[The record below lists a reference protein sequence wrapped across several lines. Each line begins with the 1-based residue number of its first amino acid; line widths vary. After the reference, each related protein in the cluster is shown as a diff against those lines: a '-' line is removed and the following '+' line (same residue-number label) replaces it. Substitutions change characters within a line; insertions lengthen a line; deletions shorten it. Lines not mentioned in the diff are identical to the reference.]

1 MRRIALPLLLALA
14 VLGLAAACGGGDEGA
29 GTTQT
34 PATEPP
40 PATETE
46 APATTGETP
55 TEPDETITIDET
67 LNLRVYLTRD
77 DTIGVVSRLVPQTEA
92 VGRVAMEE
100 LLGGPTGQ
108 EQEIGFSTQIPDGTE
123 LLDLSVADGVA
134 TVNLSS
140 TFAEGGG
147 SATMFARLAQVVY
160 TLTQFPTVQSVEF
173 QLDGEPVTTFSS
185 EGIVLD
191 GPQTRENYEDVT
203 PPILV
208 ETPTPFA
215 TVSSPLTIAGTANVF
230 EATVS
235 YSLEDATGAEITSGF
250 TTATCGTGCRG
261 TFEVSVP
268 FEAGGVSEGT
278 LVVFESSAE
287 DGSRIHVVEIP
298 LTFAE

>member
-100 LLGGPTGQ
+100 LLGGPTRAGA
-108 EQEIGFSTQIPDGTE
+108 GDR
-123 LLDLSVADGVA
+123 LLDPDPGRHRAARPLGRGRRRHRQPVEHLRGRRGLGDDVRPARSGRLHADPVPDRRRA
-134 TVNLSS
+134 SSSSS
-140 TFAEGGG
+140 TG
-147 SATMFARLAQVVY
+147 SPSRRSRARGSSSTAPRRVR
-160 TLTQFPTVQSVEF
+160 
-173 QLDGEPVTTFSS
+173 TTK
-185 EGIVLD
+185 
-191 GPQTRENYEDVT
+191 T
-203 PPILV
+203 
-208 ETPTPFA
+208 
-215 TVSSPLTIAGTANVF
+215 
-230 EATVS
+230 
-235 YSLEDATGAEITSGF
+235 
-250 TTATCGTGCRG
+250 
-261 TFEVSVP
+261 
-268 FEAGGVSEGT
+268 
-278 LVVFESSAE
+278 
-287 DGSRIHVVEIP
+287 
-298 LTFAE
+298 

>member
-191 GPQTRENYEDVT
+191 GPQAREDYEDVT